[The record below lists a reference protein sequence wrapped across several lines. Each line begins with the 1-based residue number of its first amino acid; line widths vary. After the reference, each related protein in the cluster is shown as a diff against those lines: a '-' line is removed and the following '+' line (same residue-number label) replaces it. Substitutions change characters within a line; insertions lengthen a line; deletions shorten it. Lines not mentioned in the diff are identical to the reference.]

1 MSTAENARLQYEA
14 GQDLVAF
21 VALTDQG
28 DHLDFR
34 CADNFWS
41 ARSGYIPD
49 IKPNGLATGCAIT
62 PAASETK
69 ECVDVAAGTA
79 YLAGVLTPITADT
92 DVAVVRPGSSPEAS
106 HYKKDSI
113 TINSSGTI
121 AVVEGTAG
129 SAFTTT
135 RGAAGGPPFIPTT
148 SIEIGQVWMS
158 AAATAVIDAD
168 EIKQVIGTHC
178 ERYDYPSWTVKHFN
192 VESGVLGYAGV
203 VFDAALPLIHDD
215 SSPWSGLPKKVYAQY
230 YEPSFADISRSV
242 DFVPPETSHSVSSKQ
257 IYGLTLGAS
266 SASLNQ
272 GSFTA
277 FLVDGISDGLIGL
290 KNETLM
296 FKFYQ
301 NRDNSTPYILT
312 QGILGISRTFP
323 AGDQITAACTISA
336 EEAAVEV
343 KG

>member
-1 MSTAENARLQYEA
+1 MSTAENAKLSYEA

-28 DHLDFR
+28 DHKDFR
-34 CADNFWS
+34 SADTLWS
-41 ARSGYIPD
+41 ARSGYTPD
-49 IKPNGLATGCAIT
+49 VKPNGVATGLVIT
-62 PAASETK
+62 PAASLKK
-69 ECVDVAAGTA
+69 EAVDVSAGTV
-79 YLAGVLTPITADT
+79 YLAGVLTTIAAGT
-92 DVAVVRPGSSPEAS
+92 DVLAVRPGASPAEN

-113 TINSSGTI
+113 TVTSAGAV

-129 SAFTTT
+129 SAFSAT
-135 RGAAGGPPFIPTT
+135 RGAAGGPPYIPTT

-158 AAATAVIDAD
+158 AAATAVIAAS

-178 ERYDYPSWTVKHFN
+178 ERYDYPSWTVKYSN
-192 VESGVLGYAGV
+192 VESGILGYAGIL
-203 VFDAALPLIHDD
+203 FDAALPLIHDD

-230 YEPSFADISRSV
+230 YEPSFSDISRSV

-272 GSFTA
+272 GAFTA
-277 FLVDGISDGLIGL
+277 FLTDGISDGILAL
-290 KNETLM
+290 KNETLF
-296 FKFYQ
+296 FKFFQ
-301 NRDNSTPYILT
+301 DRNNSTPYILM
-312 QGILGISRTFP
+312 QGILGISRAFP
-323 AGDQITAACTISA
+323 AGDQITAACTIST